1 MTGRCGNAPNWYVAE
16 VRPALRVLKVPSQS
30 PSHMVFGCGRG
41 STRFEGTES
50 LNDLYGLSELEVV
63 AEVRPAL
70 RVLKAA
76 SPGATPAQA
85 ARGRGSTRFEGTER

>member
-70 RVLKAA
+70 RVLKDVA
-76 SPGATPAQA
+76 SDLYTNCAIKWQ
-85 ARGRGSTRFEGTER
+85 RFDPL